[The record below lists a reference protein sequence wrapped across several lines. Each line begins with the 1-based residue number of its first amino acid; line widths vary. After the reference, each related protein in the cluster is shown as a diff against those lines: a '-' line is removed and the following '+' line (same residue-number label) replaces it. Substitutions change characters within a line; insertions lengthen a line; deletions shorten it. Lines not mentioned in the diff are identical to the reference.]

1 MTGFV
6 DRSDAKGEKKR
17 AAKGCSSA
25 SSPSNL
31 ASFIFHL
38 VTEWNA
44 SSASVAF
51 CSARLAASPDEC
63 ATQGQRPP
71 RKSGQPNSL
80 AASSCPM
87 TEVRNE
93 GSLSGDK
100 LISLVL
106 LPCPISAYPVCGYA
120 VETREAWTGVSYRE
134 FFLEHFVPR
143 VSQSSTVQ
151 TAPDLVVQ
159 ERIYQCGKN
168 VYIHICLSQQRSQ
181 L

>member
-1 MTGFV
+1 MSENDVNKLLREERREQREGDRVTGFV

-71 RKSGQPNSL
+71 RKSGQPNIL

-87 TEVRNE
+87 TGVRTE

-106 LPCPISAYPVCGYA
+106 LPCPQALFQF
-120 VETREAWTGVSYRE
+120 TR
-134 FFLEHFVPR
+134 FVDMQLR
-143 VSQSSTVQ
+143 
-151 TAPDLVVQ
+151 Q
-159 ERIYQCGKN
+159 ERLGQ
-168 VYIHICLSQQRSQ
+168 V
-181 L
+181 

>member
-1 MTGFV
+1 MSENDVNKLLREERREQREGDRVTGFV
-6 DRSDAKGEKKR
+6 DRSDAKGEKER
-17 AAKGCSSA
+17 TAKGCSSA

-31 ASFIFHL
+31 TSLIFHL

-44 SSASVAF
+44 SSTSVAF
-51 CSARLAASPDEC
+51 CRARLAASPDEC

-106 LPCPISAYPVCGYA
+106 LPCPQALFQL
-120 VETREAWTGVSYRE
+120 TG
-134 FFLEHFVPR
+134 FVDMQLR
-143 VSQSSTVQ
+143 
-151 TAPDLVVQ
+151 Q
-159 ERIYQCGKN
+159 ERLGQ
-168 VYIHICLSQQRSQ
+168 V
-181 L
+181 